1 MTRGGKLTI
10 ETANAALDE
19 NYMREHGGVKPG
31 RYVMLA
37 VSDTGSGM
45 DEETRSHI
53 FEPFFTTKE
62 MGKGTGLGLSTVYGI
77 VKQSDGY
84 IWVYSEAGQGTTFK
98 VYLPRVEACADE
110 SQKLATLGTGDR
122 GSETIL
128 LVEDEDG
135 VRALV
140 TQVLSRQGYTVIET
154 SHGQEALEQ
163 YERHTGSISL
173 LLTDVVLPQMSGR
186 EVAERLKALRPN
198 IKVLYMSGY
207 TDDAILRHGVIG
219 QETAFLQKP
228 FTTASLAR
236 KVREVLDQP

>member
-1 MTRGGKLTI
+1 
-10 ETANAALDE
+10 
-19 NYMREHGGVKPG
+19 MREHGGVKPG

-37 VSDTGSGM
+37 VSDTGAGM
-45 DEETRSHI
+45 DEETRSRI

-77 VKQSDGY
+77 VKQSEGY

-98 VYLPRVEACADE
+98 VYLPRVDESAEE
-110 SQKLATLGTGDR
+110 SQKMAALGTGDR
-122 GSETIL
+122 GTETIL

-140 TQVLSRQGYTVIET
+140 KQVLSRQGYTVIET
-154 SHGQEALEQ
+154 SQASEALEQ
-163 YERHTGSISL
+163 YERHGPIPL

-186 EVAERLKALRPN
+186 ELAERLKALQPKM
-198 IKVLYMSGY
+198 KVLYMSGY

-228 FTTASLAR
+228 FTTSSLAR
-236 KVREVLDQP
+236 KVREVLDQPA